1 MIFLI
6 VIVNPEYHII
16 VLIAPDSVFAVLFLF
31 LLSYFAVLHLRLTV
45 SQFEVILQLQ
55 LQAATLYLD

>member
-16 VLIAPDSVFAVLFLF
+16 VLITRESVF
-31 LLSYFAVLHLRLTV
+31 
-45 SQFEVILQLQ
+45 QILIDS
-55 LQAATLYLD
+55 AGFDSSCFC